1 MKAARQVSQTFFE
14 MIETCKRFKD
24 AEVLVVTKENS
35 PVSELSFLL
44 NSDRIW
50 RGIKIDF
57 SFWTD
62 DNLLKH
68 ISRILGDVEFV
79 SLSITDS
86 VDKNAFESIVWFI
99 RDVLRSTW
107 NIKHL
112 QIEIILFSLKLRSV
126 FECGAVR
133 ENLKTLKRLD
143 ITDKNNCC
151 VSNRKLYESVFPSIP
166 VLDTDVNQS
175 LADKFQFLVTIF
187 EQLESFCMVLSCD
200 FEGLPTWAI
209 KSIIAENLKHNRD
222 TLKELSLPSCG
233 ICEAWEEEYNGIT
246 GIRALTFPCLR
257 SFTTIVYES
266 DQDELGDFLANH
278 QMLEELDV
286 LVDWELTASLL
297 DVIILRSANLRK
309 LHLSTHQFV
318 ESLGG
323 REKTVDWGFLGGMTR
338 LKDFKIVRLN
348 SRPFYDWADY
358 GNGAYFLQSL
368 PPNQLERLSLEG
380 IGYGTTDCGFWRY
393 KHASSG
399 LYDAYLDHELTSKLE
414 LLRRFRNLKRLS
426 IRRCPDAVDDDIMQF
441 IVREMTSLEEL
452 EVSGCLQLTDAG
464 IAGNLEDG
472 TDSIRN
478 LKGSLLILVRQFLHV
493 L

>member
-14 MIETCKRFKD
+14 MIESCKRFKD
-24 AEVLVVTKENS
+24 AEVLVVSKGNS
-35 PVSELSFLL
+35 SVSELSFLL

-57 SFWTD
+57 SFWA

-68 ISRILGDVEFV
+68 ISSILENVEFV

-99 RDVLRSTW
+99 RDILRSTW
-107 NIKHL
+107 NISHL
-112 QIEIILFSLKLRSV
+112 QIEIILFGMNLRSV
-126 FECGAVR
+126 FDCRAVR

-143 ITDKNNCC
+143 ITDKNNCY
-151 VSNRKLYESVFPSIP
+151 VFNRELYESVFPSIP

-175 LADKFQFLVTIF
+175 LADTFQFLVTIF
-187 EQLESFCMVLSCD
+187 QRLEGFCLVLSCD
-200 FEGLPTWAI
+200 CVELPTWAI
-209 KSIIAENLKHNRD
+209 QSIIAENLKHNRD
-222 TLKELSLPSCG
+222 TLKELSIPMDNW
-233 ICEAWEEEYNGIT
+233 EAWQEEYNGIS
-246 GIRALTFPCLR
+246 GISGLTFPRLR
-257 SFTTIVYES
+257 SLTTIVYES
-266 DQDELGDFLANH
+266 DQDDFGDFLANH

-286 LVDWELTASLL
+286 LVELELTASLL

-309 LHLSTHQFV
+309 LHLGSHQFV

-323 REKTVDWGFLGGMTR
+323 REKTVDWGFLGEMTR
-338 LKDFKIVRLN
+338 LKDFKIVRLH
-348 SRPFYDWADY
+348 SRPFYGWEKY
-358 GNGAYFLQSL
+358 GNGTYFLQSL

-399 LYDAYLDHELTSKLE
+399 LYDSYLDLELTSKLE
-414 LLRRFRNLKRLS
+414 LLRGFRNLKRLS
-426 IRRCPDAVDDDIMQF
+426 LLRCPNAVDDDIMQF

-452 EVSGCLQLTDAG
+452 EVSNCSQLTDAG

-472 TDSIRN
+472 TDSIGN
-478 LKGSLLILVRQFLHV
+478 LKGSLLI
-493 L
+493 